1 MRGRIGYAFDRVLFY
16 GTGGLAYGLDN
27 RSSGVISLGSSAIP
41 PGFFVSEEA
50 AAAGATVS
58 PSFVGLS
65 NRNRSNLGYAVGG
78 GIEYALAANVSL
90 KLEALYVNFDR
101 DRDRDVGCCL
111 GPQVVGVTNTGAPVL
126 SDTLAFA
133 RRRNED
139 DFTVLRAG
147 LNVRFPTF

>member
-1 MRGRIGYAFDRVLFY
+1 M
-16 GTGGLAYGLDN
+16 
-27 RSSGVISLGSSAIP
+27 
-41 PGFFVSEEA
+41 
-50 AAAGATVS
+50 S

-101 DRDRDVGCCL
+101 EKDRDVGCCL

-126 SDTLAFA
+126 SDTLAFT
-133 RRRNED
+133 RRRHED